1 MASSETDDSDALQIE
16 PDSWIALR
24 CRVAEARKELLAAF
38 FFSIGSRGLSEEHA
52 GLDLGEDGPLL
63 SGDPEEWS
71 PSAPDSPDGHVV
83 LCAWFVGTEDPD
95 RLRAETSARMEEL
108 GIGGAPTVERVE
120 PEDWNA
126 AWKKHFEP
134 FQISPR
140 LWIVPTWHEVPAIT
154 GGAKVLR
161 VDPGMAFGTG
171 THFTTSGCLRMI
183 DEHLRAGNRVSTLL
197 DVGTGTGI
205 LALGALLLGAERA
218 VGLDTSPEAVAAAR
232 ENAALNGVADRFE
245 ILLGPLSAAPGTRYP
260 LVAANLLAPLLI
272 RLARPLADRLIPGG
286 VLIASGLLQRQAR
299 SVLDAFEAAGLVE
312 TGRLEDADWVVLR
325 VGHR

>member
-1 MASSETDDSDALQIE
+1 MASSETEDPDAIQIE

-24 CRVAEARKELLAAF
+24 CRVSEARKDLLAAF

-52 GLDLGEDGPLL
+52 GLDLGDDGPLL
-63 SGDPEEWS
+63 SGDPAEWS
-71 PSAPDSPDGHVV
+71 PPAPDSPDGHVV

-95 RLRAETSARMEEL
+95 RLQAETSARMEEL
-108 GIGGAPTVERVE
+108 GIAGTATVERVA
-120 PEDWNA
+120 PQDWNA

-134 FQISPR
+134 FRISPR
-140 LWIVPTWHEVPAIT
+140 LWIVPTWHEVPPIT
-154 GGAKVLR
+154 GDCKVLR

-171 THFTTSGCLRMI
+171 THFTTSGCLRLI
-183 DEHLRAGNRVSTLL
+183 DEHLRAGHRLPTLL

-218 VGLDTSPEAVAAAR
+218 VGLDTSPDAVTAAR
-232 ENAALNGVADRFE
+232 ENATLNGVAERFTV
-245 ILLGPLSAAPGTRYP
+245 ILGPLSSAPPERYP
-260 LVAANLLAPLLI
+260 LVAANLLAPLLL
-272 RLARPLADRLIPGG
+272 RLARPLADRVLPGG

-299 SVLDAFEAAGLVE
+299 SVLDAFAAVGLVE

-325 VGHR
+325 LAPR